1 MASLKQIEANRQNS
15 SKSTGPKTHE
25 GKSVA
30 KLNAIKHGLTSQTVV
45 IGREDPDEFDELRS
59 DLEQALEPVGRL
71 ESDLVETIAIC
82 MWRRCRVYQMEA
94 NILAYQQAEKEFSLA
109 VNDQIACEKE
119 LDQHYAEIELALNS
133 DEDLEDETEN
143 EDENESWENIVDNE
157 TYKMLQEEEKKC
169 ESLMHM
175 VPAGSTFC
183 R

>member
-45 IGREDPDEFDELRS
+45 IRGENPDEFDELRS

-82 MWRRCRVYQMEA
+82 MWRRCRVYQMTP
-94 NILAYQQAEKEFSLA
+94 FS
-109 VNDQIACEKE
+109 KR
-119 LDQHYAEIELALNS
+119 
-133 DEDLEDETEN
+133 
-143 EDENESWENIVDNE
+143 IV
-157 TYKMLQEEEKKC
+157 YL
-169 ESLMHM
+169 LRWG
-175 VPAGSTFC
+175 V
-183 R
+183 